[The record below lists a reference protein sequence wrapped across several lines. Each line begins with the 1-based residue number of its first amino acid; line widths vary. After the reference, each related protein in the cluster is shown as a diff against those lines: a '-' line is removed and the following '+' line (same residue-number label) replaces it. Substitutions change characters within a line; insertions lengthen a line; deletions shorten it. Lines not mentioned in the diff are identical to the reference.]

1 MARTRYAVDEAMLT
15 KGELRKLNAL
25 RKSVG
30 NDIGERAFVTWY
42 ERKQAGTKEDAGDP
56 NVTIIQDAL
65 GKVIGKLRFPRGGG
79 YQVRRGRGR
88 VIVEPLD

>member
-1 MARTRYAVDEAMLT
+1 MARTRYVIDEAMLIR
-15 KGELRKLNAL
+15 GELRKLNAL

-30 NDIGERAFVTWY
+30 SDIGEKAFVAWY
-42 ERKQAGTKEDAGDP
+42 ERKKAGASEDAGDP

-88 VIVEPLD
+88 IIVEPLD